1 MVTNEPPPS
10 APRLSH
16 SKINLAREPSEA
28 RVQARETMH
37 SQAESTGQALGLWTQ
52 SGFMEVRG
60 HGGQARLILV
70 LKVSLCRTQV
80 QARVSF
86 SSKHRK
92 VRGKISS
99 FAINFGSS
107 WAHSNKPSRRDCHWV
122 EGQPPPAS
130 REHVVPFTSSRR
142 ESLQLASPRYS
153 LRCMGLGVCSTAF
166 FQKTCLFAMRLC
178 NIMETSGIL
187 ANRLI
192 VHFLICIQAG
202 LRPPDPWKESRSLDS
217 QCGRAGY

>member
-1 MVTNEPPPS
+1 MVINEPPPS

-107 WAHSNKPSRRDCHWV
+107 WAHSNKPSRRDRHWV
-122 EGQPPPAS
+122 EGQPPS
-130 REHVVPFTSSRR
+130 CLQGTCSSLHFLKEREFAACLSPLQSPLHGFG
-142 ESLQLASPRYS
+142 SLFNCFLSENLS
-153 LRCMGLGVCSTAF
+153 
-166 FQKTCLFAMRLC
+166 LC
-178 NIMETSGIL
+178 NKTL
-187 ANRLI
+187 
-192 VHFLICIQAG
+192 
-202 LRPPDPWKESRSLDS
+202 
-217 QCGRAGY
+217 